1 MSFKLFILS
10 ASLLALA
17 GCVSAPYSPDTG
29 YSQGYSGY
37 YAAPQPAPTTYYYY
51 SYSPDG
57 YVAATPGP
65 TPMSICTDTPAG
77 C

>member
-1 MSFKLFILS
+1 MSFKLFVLC
-10 ASLLALA
+10 AALGLA

-29 YSQGYSGY
+29 YTQAPPPPA
-37 YAAPQPAPTTYYYY
+37 YAAPSYVIVTPPA
-51 SYSPDG
+51 
-57 YVAATPGP
+57 

>member
-1 MSFKLFILS
+1 MSFKLFILC
-10 ASLLALA
+10 AALGLA

-29 YSQGYSGY
+29 YTQ
-37 YAAPQPAPTTYYYY
+37 APRAQVYVPPSYVIVTPPPA
-51 SYSPDG
+51 
-57 YVAATPGP
+57 